1 MLMRPEDVPTGS
13 TGSSQSSQSMEMSF
27 VFVAHWKSCW
37 ALAHWLRGEEMSCT
51 LERDDCTPAHATRRR
66 NGIIKAGMI
75 VLYIRAWER
84 SHLI

>member
-1 MLMRPEDVPTGS
+1 
-13 TGSSQSSQSMEMSF
+13 
-27 VFVAHWKSCW
+27 
-37 ALAHWLRGEEMSCT
+37 MSCT
-51 LERDDCTPAHATRRR
+51 LERDDCTLAHATRRR